1 MADKDTGLIAY
12 LKSHRQLLPRA
23 DAALKETVQAVID
36 HNKPGEVTIKIKFK
50 PEGHRQ
56 MAVGVDVTNKAPRP
70 GVPTSIFFGDT
81 RGRLHRSDPGQSSL
95 SFMEDEA
102 GEDDG
107 EPAGVN

>member
-1 MADKDTGLIAY
+1 MSGKEEGLVAY
-12 LKSHRQLLPRA
+12 LKAHRQLIGRA
-23 DAALKETVQAVID
+23 DSALKETVQAVME

-56 MAVGVDVTNKAPRP
+56 MTVGVDVTNKAPRP
-70 GVPTSIFFGDT
+70 SVPTSVFFGDT

-95 SFMEDEA
+95 SFMDE
-102 GEDDG
+102 GDGDEDG